1 MGVKASSYSD
11 RHPGGDAQ
19 PTIGDGMRVRHGSK
33 ALTAVA
39 LLGTMLAAAVVT
51 TSAGAAGAAAATSS
65 APGVTSNSITVGTIS
80 TQTGTLASNF
90 SSLIYGE
97 RAYYDYINATGGVNG
112 RKIDY
117 KYALDDGGNP
127 TTFNQLANTLINQD
141 HVFAV
146 TGVATAFFSPNL
158 FVESGIPTY
167 GYNVTGNWTPA
178 PNLFAAG
185 GSVQYYPAA
194 APQVAYV
201 ARKTQK
207 KPSIAF
213 IAYGVAA
220 SAASCQSEQNVLTA
234 AGYKVSYSDLKVNYP
249 GSTVATDVQ
258 RMKQAGSN
266 MVVSCMDVQGNVTM
280 ARAIKQYGLNMTQLW
295 FSGNDQSTLNTNES
309 LMQGVYFDIGHV
321 PFTAPTSTYTGLKL
335 YFAEMKKYEPAYV
348 TDEIAL
354 QGWES
359 AALFVQGVKMAGSN
373 LTQANVIK
381 EDNSITTFTA
391 GGLEAPVNWKDAGH
405 TGHAP
410 PYCLAYIK
418 VVGDKYEP
426 ALNNGEERLQLLRV
440 DQPQEEPGIPA
451 AARHTRPRLSGGG
464 RGESRR
470 RERA

>member
-1 MGVKASSYSD
+1 MQG
-11 RHPGGDAQ
+11 
-19 PTIGDGMRVRHGSK
+19 RHGIK
-33 ALTAVA
+33 ALAATALTGA
-39 LLGTMLAAAVVT
+39 MLLVGVVT
-51 TSAGAAGAAAATSS
+51 TSADTAGAATTTSS

-97 RAYYDYINATGGVNG
+97 RAYFNYINAQGGVNG

-158 FVESGIPTY
+158 FTESGIPTY
-167 GYNVTGNWTPA
+167 GYNVTGNWAGPK
-178 PNLFAAG
+178 NLFAAT

-194 APQVAYV
+194 GPQVAYV
-201 ARKTQK
+201 ARQTQK

-220 SAASCQSEQNVLTA
+220 SAASCQSEQNSLKA
-234 AGYKVSYSDLKVNYP
+234 AGYTISYSDLKVSYP

-280 ARAIKQYGLNMTQLW
+280 ARAIKQYGLSNMTQLW
-295 FSGNDQSTLNTNES
+295 FSGNDQSTLNTNQS
-309 LMQGVYFDIGHV
+309 LMQGVYFDIAHI
-321 PFTAPTSTYTGLKL
+321 PFTASPKLYPALKL
-335 YFAEMKKYEPAYV
+335 YFAQMKKYEPKYV

-359 AALFVQGVKMAGSN
+359 AYLFVEGVKMAGKN
-373 LTQANVIK
+373 LTQADVIAA
-381 EDNSITTFTA
+381 DNSLTA
-391 GGLEAPVNWKDAGH
+391 YTSGGLEAPVNWKSAGH
-405 TGHAP
+405 SGNAP

-418 VVGDKYEP
+418 VVGTQYVATLNKGKNVFNCFESINPKKNPVFPLPPGTPSP
-426 ALNNGEERLQLLRV
+426 A
-440 DQPQEEPGIPA
+440 
-451 AARHTRPRLSGGG
+451 
-464 RGESRR
+464 
-470 RERA
+470 

>member
-11 RHPGGDAQ
+11 RHPGGDARR
-19 PTIGDGMRVRHGSK
+19 TIGDSMRVKHGSK
-33 ALTAVA
+33 VLTAAA

-51 TSAGAAGAAAATSS
+51 TSGGAAGAAAATSS

-80 TQTGTLASNF
+80 TQTGTLSANF

-97 RAYYDYINATGGVNG
+97 KAYYDYINAQGGVNG
-112 RKIDY
+112 RKINY

-167 GYNVTGNWTPA
+167 GYNVTGNWAGPL
-178 PNLFAAG
+178 NLFAAT

-194 APQVAYV
+194 APQVSYV
-201 ARKTQK
+201 ARQTQK
-207 KPSIAF
+207 SPSIAF

-220 SAASCQSEQNVLTA
+220 SAASCQSEQTNLTA

-280 ARAIKQYGLNMTQLW
+280 ARAIKQYGLKMTQLW
-295 FSGNDQSTLNTNES
+295 FSGNDQSTLDTNQS

-321 PFTAPTSTYTGLKL
+321 PFTASPSLYPGLKL
-335 YFAEMKKYEPAYV
+335 YFAQMKKYEPKYT

-373 LTQANVIK
+373 LTQASVIAA
-381 EDNSITTFTA
+381 DNSLTAFTS
-391 GGLEAPVNWKDAGH
+391 GGLESPVNWKSAGH
-405 TGHAP
+405 SGHAP

-418 VVGDKYEP
+418 VSGDQYVPTLNKGKNVFNCFQSINPKKGPVFPLP
-426 ALNNGEERLQLLRV
+426 ANT
-440 DQPQEEPGIPA
+440 PA
-451 AARHTRPRLSGGG
+451 PA
-464 RGESRR
+464 
-470 RERA
+470 